1 MIKCLEITL
10 SFYHF
15 IISSLCH
22 YYCMNKLNG
31 FLYGLLSS
39 ASFGLIPLFTI
50 PAMHQGMEFWSI
62 LFYRFLFAMLALAGI
77 LLLDKQSFYIRRKEI
92 LPLILLACLYDSSAV
107 FLFWGYQFM
116 ASGVATTIHFMYPV
130 LTTLIMMIFFHE
142 KKSFWRMG
150 AIALAI
156 GGVFFLSNGDS
167 TGSVTWLGV
176 FIVLISALGY
186 ALYLV
191 TVSQLKNLEMKGLKM
206 TFYVF
211 LFGGIL
217 LFTGMVISDIGLQA
231 IPDRITL
238 GNLVMLALVPTVI
251 SNLALVRAIKNIG
264 STLTS
269 VLGAMEPVTAVGV
282 GILIFGE
289 PFTSGI
295 ALGILLI
302 ISAVIIIILKR

>member
-1 MIKCLEITL
+1 
-10 SFYHF
+10 
-15 IISSLCH
+15 
-22 YYCMNKLNG
+22 MNKING

-50 PAMHQGMEFWSI
+50 PAMRQGMEFWSI
-62 LFYRFLFAMLALAGI
+62 LLYRFLFAMLALAGI
-77 LLLDKQSFYIRRKEI
+77 LLLDKQSFRIQRKEI
-92 LPLILLACLYDSSAV
+92 LPLLWLAFLYDTSAV
-107 FLFWGYQFM
+107 FLFWGYKFM

-130 LTTLIMMIFFHE
+130 LTTLIMMLFFRE

-150 AIALAI
+150 AIALAVS
-156 GGVFFLSNGDS
+156 GVFFLSQGDK
-167 TGSVTWLGV
+167 TGTITGIGI
-176 FIVLISALGY
+176 FIVLLSALGY

-191 TVSQLKNLEMKGLKM
+191 SVSQMKRLEMKGLKM

-211 LFGGIL
+211 LFGGML
-217 LFTGMVISDIGLQA
+217 LFIGTQVSGIGLQA

-269 VLGAMEPVTAVGV
+269 VLGAMEPVTAVCV

-289 PFTSGI
+289 PFTSSIAIGI
-295 ALGILLI
+295 MLI
-302 ISAVIIIILKR
+302 ISAVTVIILKR